1 MNNKAF
7 NVGFNDKDNDFYPH
21 DCNIDTSLD
30 NDIIEFFKLQKTEE
44 EIHIKLNKKE
54 NIINENDNNKDAEKK
69 QNIKEG
75 DNYIENDSEEDIEN
89 GEDESSSSELI
100 YSTFPDNIQ
109 IAKEDIYKRMYINE
123 DIIKSVIEEY
133 LKTKNK
139 FLNELKKNFKSKDI
153 SQNDIFIINH
163 KDFINCHYPEDN
175 VIKNNI
181 LPFKSNEYLI
191 KNINRCFKV
200 LKNCN
205 RKNNELGKLSEW
217 IYTFLLFLEMPL
229 SPEQNSDLYSIN
241 KYIYNN
247 FMKTSELK
255 IIFIIIC
262 EIFKQILII

>member
-7 NVGFNDKDNDFYPH
+7 SIAFDDKNKDFYPN
-21 DCNIDTSLD
+21 DCQIDTSLD
-30 NDIIEFFKLQKTEE
+30 NDIIEFFKSQKAEG
-44 EIHIKLNKKE
+44 EIHNKSNKKE
-54 NIINENDNNKDAEKK
+54 NILNTKNKIAEKK
-69 QNIKEG
+69 QNLEEENN
-75 DNYIENDSEEDIEN
+75 DDIEYEEDES
-89 GEDESSSSELI
+89 SSSSELI

-109 IAKEDIYKRMYINE
+109 LTKKDIYEKMNINE
-123 DIIKSVIEEY
+123 NIIKSLIEEY
-133 LKTKNK
+133 SKTKQK
-139 FLNELKKNFKSKDI
+139 FLNEFKKIDSKDKSK
-153 SQNDIFIINH
+153 NNIFMINH
-163 KDFINCHYPEDN
+163 KEFNKCNFPEDN

-181 LPFKSNEYLI
+181 LPYKSNEYLI
-191 KNINRCFKV
+191 KNINKCFKV

-229 SPEQNSDLYSIN
+229 SPDQNADLYSIN